1 MEVIWALSK
10 SLACSRGLVKN
21 FTFPII
27 EQTNHNISPTLL
39 SGYINMKNRFRN
51 KTLHFLRLGLILL
64 VCVLSSLEIFSNC
77 NIQKKSIWKMLLT
90 IRIAIWFSSR
100 EFTKNY
106 MKKKFHLLFML
117 IFVTADEMSFDWLET
132 RLNTVFMLKNNKQ

>member
-64 VCVLSSLEIFSNC
+64 VCVLSSLEIFPIYSKRRASGKC
-77 NIQKKSIWKMLLT
+77 FPLLWFRFEFFKRIHEEFYEKKIH
-90 IRIAIWFSSR
+90 
-100 EFTKNY
+100 
-106 MKKKFHLLFML
+106 FHLLSML
-117 IFVTADEMSFDWLET
+117 IFVSGQ
-132 RLNTVFMLKNNKQ
+132 NVFWSIE

>member
-27 EQTNHNISPTLL
+27 EQTNHNISSTLL
-39 SGYINMKNRFRN
+39 SGYIDMKNRFRN

-64 VCVLSSLEIFSNC
+64 VCVLSSLEI
-77 NIQKKSIWKMLLT
+77 IQKG
-90 IRIAIWFSSR
+90 
-100 EFTKNY
+100 E
-106 MKKKFHLLFML
+106 HLENASLYSDCDL
-117 IFVTADEMSFDWLET
+117 IFFERIYEELYEKKISSSFHVNICNRGRNVFWLI
-132 RLNTVFMLKNNKQ
+132 RNKT

>member
-51 KTLHFLRLGLILL
+51 KTLHFLRLGLILFGL
-64 VCVLSSLEIFSNC
+64 CFVKFRNFPNLF
-77 NIQKKSIWKMLLT
+77 KKNSIWKMLPSTL
-90 IRIAIWFSSR
+90 ISIWILQENLRRILW
-100 EFTKNY
+100 
-106 MKKKFHLLFML
+106 KKIHFHLLFMF
-117 IFVTADEMSFDWLET
+117 IFVTGQYVFWLIE
-132 RLNTVFMLKNNKQ
+132 